1 MVRNMVLFMMILM
14 WTVMTKVVK
23 LTQQKGPEETEGSSE
38 VTGPVQQG
46 EVRGGFFLQV
56 FVLLLLLRRC
66 FLLSSPSPF
75 QQVLMSGFGMNIG
88 HI

>member
-1 MVRNMVLFMMILM
+1 MVLFMMMQTLTM
-14 WTVMTKVVK
+14 MTMEVK
-23 LTQQKGPEETEGSSE
+23 LVEQKGPEETEGSSE

-46 EVRGGFFLQV
+46 EVRGGFFSSFC
-56 FVLLLLLRRC
+56 FVAFLRRC

-75 QQVLMSGFGMNIG
+75 QQVLMSGFGMNIDQD

>member
-1 MVRNMVLFMMILM
+1 MVLFMMILM

-56 FVLLLLLRRC
+56 FVLLLFCVDAFCFPRLPHSSRC
-66 FLLSSPSPF
+66 
-75 QQVLMSGFGMNIG
+75 
-88 HI
+88 